1 MSEKLELEKKSLG
14 YYLSGHPVLA
24 IENKIKKIRSKTINK
39 LNNDTKKA
47 SLVCLINSVRQIKDR
62 SGKPLTF
69 INFDDG
75 TGTMD
80 GIVAS
85 DVLENCHN
93 FLKEGEILNLKGTVE
108 VDDYRT
114 NDLGSLMFRM
124 RVKEISLLDTELDKK
139 VSEVLIN
146 IVDSQAIS
154 LQEFSRLLDTID
166 KSFWENGN
174 CRLLSLIHI

>member
-1 MSEKLELEKKSLG
+1 MLNDGKNLNGNSNIQSGDLFANMQESFNPYEKYKNLQELSLSEKLELEKKSLG

-24 IENKIKKIRSKTINK
+24 IEDKIKKISSHKINQ
-39 LNNDTKKA
+39 LNNDIKKS

-62 SGKPLTF
+62 QGKPLAF

-80 GIVAS
+80 GIIAS
-85 DVLENCHN
+85 DTLENCHN
-93 FLKEGEILNLKGTVE
+93 FLKEGEILNLKGTIE

-124 RVKEISLLDTELDKK
+124 RVK
-139 VSEVLIN
+139 
-146 IVDSQAIS
+146 
-154 LQEFSRLLDTID
+154 
-166 KSFWENGN
+166 
-174 CRLLSLIHI
+174 

>member
-1 MSEKLELEKKSLG
+1 
-14 YYLSGHPVLA
+14 
-24 IENKIKKIRSKTINK
+24 
-39 LNNDTKKA
+39 
-47 SLVCLINSVRQIKDR
+47 
-62 SGKPLTF
+62 
-69 INFDDG
+69 
-75 TGTMD
+75 MD

-146 IVDSQAIS
+146 ILDSQAIS

-174 CRLLSLIHI
+174 CRLNVKVSSDKSEAIVDIGDNFKFNPTLENLFYLEDIFGKNILEI

>member
-1 MSEKLELEKKSLG
+1 
-14 YYLSGHPVLA
+14 
-24 IENKIKKIRSKTINK
+24 
-39 LNNDTKKA
+39 
-47 SLVCLINSVRQIKDR
+47 
-62 SGKPLTF
+62 
-69 INFDDG
+69 
-75 TGTMD
+75 MD

-174 CRLLSLIHI
+174 CRLNVKVSSNKSEAIVDIGDNFKFNPTLENLFYLEDIFGKNILEI

>member
-1 MSEKLELEKKSLG
+1 MC
-14 YYLSGHPVLA
+14 
-24 IENKIKKIRSKTINK
+24 IRDS
-39 LNNDTKKA
+39 
-47 SLVCLINSVRQIKDR
+47 
-62 SGKPLTF
+62 
-69 INFDDG
+69 
-75 TGTMD
+75 
-80 GIVAS
+80 
-85 DVLENCHN
+85 
-93 FLKEGEILNLKGTVE
+93 LKGTVE

-124 RVKEISLLDTELDKK
+124 RVKEISLLDNELDKK

-174 CRLLSLIHI
+174 CRLNVKVSSNKSEAIVDIGDNFKFNPTLENLFYLEDIFGKNILEI